1 MDIDCGAALSFQC
14 RIGLHGDQNV
24 ITDAI
29 ALHDHFGRSKLY
41 YFAVDVIYH
50 SVQNVVR
57 CKNMTKSCK
66 IMRFLLN
73 LQVCCVYAR
82 ICM

>member
-1 MDIDCGAALSFQC
+1 MDIDSVAALSFQC

-41 YFAVDVIYH
+41 YFAFDVIYH
-50 SVQNVVR
+50 GVQNVVE
-57 CKNMTKSCK
+57 CKNMIKTCK
-66 IMRFLLN
+66 IRWLFTNFALIL
-73 LQVCCVYAR
+73 A
-82 ICM
+82 